1 MILLWGLPGDD
12 PFDAVAAA
20 LAARGTPFTVLDQ
33 RRAIDHRIELALG
46 ESLGGAVWSGAQRIA
61 LDEVRALYTRVY
73 DLRDQPW
80 VVAAGPSAYPRI
92 RELEAAM
99 WSWADD
105 AEARVVNRP
114 SAMASN
120 GSKPYQARLISNAGF
135 FVPATLI
142 TTDPAAAAAFWE
154 QHRDVIYKS
163 VSGVRSAVSR
173 LRPEHRV
180 RLADVASCPTQFQVW
195 VPGRDHRVHVVGD
208 EVFSAEIISDAD
220 DYRYAAAGGHACELR
235 TAMLPYE
242 VAERAR
248 AVAAALELPVAGLD
262 LRRTP
267 EGRWF
272 CFEVNPSPCFTF
284 YEHSTGQP
292 IAAALA
298 SYLASVH
305 Q

>member
-12 PFDAVAAA
+12 PLDAVVAA
-20 LAARGTPFTVLDQ
+20 LTVRGAAFTLLDQ
-33 RRAIDHRIELALG
+33 RRALDQRIELELG
-46 ESLGGAVWSGAQRIA
+46 PTLGGAVWSGADRIA
-61 LDEVRALYTRVY
+61 LGAVRALYTRVY
-73 DLRDQPW
+73 DLREQPW
-80 VVAAGPSAYPRI
+80 IAAAGPRAYARI
-92 RELEAAM
+92 RELETAM

-120 GSKPYQARLISNAGF
+120 GSKPYQAALIANAGF
-135 FVPATLI
+135 FVPETLI
-142 TTDPAAAAAFWE
+142 TTDPDAAAAFWE

-163 VSGVRSAVSR
+163 VSGVRSQVSR
-173 LRPEHRV
+173 LRAEHRA
-180 RLADVASCPTQFQVW
+180 RLVDVASCPTQFQVW

-208 EVFSAEIISDAD
+208 EVFGVEVISDAD
-220 DYRYAAAGGHACELR
+220 DYRYASAGGHSCELR
-235 TAMLPYE
+235 AAMLPYE

-248 AVAAALELPVAGLD
+248 AVAAALDLPVAGLD

-284 YEHSTGQP
+284 YERNTGQP

-298 SYLASVH
+298 SYLAAAH